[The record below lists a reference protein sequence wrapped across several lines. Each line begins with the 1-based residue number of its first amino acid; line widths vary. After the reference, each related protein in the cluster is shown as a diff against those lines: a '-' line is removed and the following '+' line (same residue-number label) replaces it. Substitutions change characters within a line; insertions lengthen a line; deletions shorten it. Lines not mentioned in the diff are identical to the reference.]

1 MEESKLSDRL
11 SAEELAEALGALLSD
26 DEMESVVGGIAA
38 TEFSASDTLV

>member
-26 DEMESVVGGIAA
+26 DEMENVVGGSK
-38 TEFSASDTLV
+38 EFSLLDTLA